1 MTRKLAWV
9 DNRGVNFFLSFDPPD
24 GRPCHGECVCRK
36 YESNQMDFE
45 KQVHSCW
52 LKRSLDRTVGSEES
66 LCAEDSVPPLFVFGV
81 EEFVSGPFISH
92 HSAIDVI
99 RRPIKSKAH
108 PTLQVSDVRPCG
120 LCNQIF
126 FCVPQTLPNSCL
138 CYRLHCGRNFKSC
151 HVHHRLSKFV
161 PLPPTILGR
170 FRGNNSP
177 CRNHCGKFFLA
188 FLRHGALTAC
198 MVMLS
203 FNYNAKGDER
213 CKK

>member
-99 RRPIKSKAH
+99 RCPIKSKAH
-108 PTLQVSDVRPCG
+108 PTLQVMFVLVVCVTRFFFVCCKHCPTVVFVIGSTAAETLKVATYTTDCQN
-120 LCNQIF
+120 LC
-126 FCVPQTLPNSCL
+126 
-138 CYRLHCGRNFKSC
+138 HCRRQFWAASAEI
-151 HVHHRLSKFV
+151 
-161 PLPPTILGR
+161 ILR
-170 FRGNNSP
+170 AATTVAN
-177 CRNHCGKFFLA
+177 FFLRFYA
-188 FLRHGALTAC
+188 
-198 MVMLS
+198 MVH
-203 FNYNAKGDER
+203 
-213 CKK
+213 